1 MTSSLHIGIIMDGNG
16 RWAERRGHPR
26 TAGHR
31 AGVRS
36 VRRIIE
42 CAPAMGV
49 RMLTVYAF
57 SADNWRRPEV
67 EVRALMRL
75 LRSYLVYETDRCI
88 TEGVRIQF
96 VGRRDRLSKIL
107 VETMEMAEARTRD
120 GARLTL
126 RIALDYSSR
135 DALVEAAQKMAER
148 GRFDRQAMDEALDAE
163 DIDLVIRTAGEQR
176 LSDFFLWE
184 CAYSEFVFTDRLWPD
199 FNAGDLK
206 AAIDVYSQR
215 TRKFGGLPAMAS

>member
-88 TEGVRIQF
+88 TEGIRIQF

-148 GRFDRQAMDEALDAE
+148 GRFDRQAMDEALQAE

>member
-26 TAGHR
+26 TVGHR

-42 CAPAMGV
+42 CAPALGV

-107 VETMEMAEARTRD
+107 VETMEMAEARTRS

>member
-42 CAPAMGV
+42 CAPTMGV

>member
-199 FNAGDLK
+199 FNAADLK

>member
-26 TAGHR
+26 TVGHR

-42 CAPAMGV
+42 CAPTMGV

-67 EVRALMRL
+67 EVKALMRL

-135 DALVEAAQKMAER
+135 DALVQAAQKMAER
-148 GRFDRQAMDEALDAE
+148 GRFDRQAMNEALEAE

-199 FNAGDLK
+199 FNEADLK

>member
-26 TAGHR
+26 TVGHR

-42 CAPAMGV
+42 CAPALGV

-67 EVRALMRL
+67 EVKALMRL

-148 GRFDRQAMDEALDAE
+148 GRFYRQAMDEALEAE

>member
-96 VGRRDRLSKIL
+96 VGRRDRLSKTL

-148 GRFDRQAMDEALDAE
+148 GRFDRQAMDEALEAE

>member
-26 TAGHR
+26 TVGHR

-42 CAPAMGV
+42 CAPALGV

-148 GRFDRQAMDEALDAE
+148 GRFDRQAMDEALEAE

>member
-42 CAPAMGV
+42 CAPTMGV

-67 EVRALMRL
+67 EVKALMRL

-96 VGRRDRLSKIL
+96 VGRRDRLSKVL

-135 DALVEAAQKMAER
+135 DALVQAAQKMAER
-148 GRFDRQAMDEALDAE
+148 GRFDRQAMDEALEAE

-199 FNAGDLK
+199 FNAVDLK

>member
-120 GARLTL
+120 GTRLTL

-148 GRFDRQAMDEALDAE
+148 GRFDRQAMDEALEAE

-215 TRKFGGLPAMAS
+215 TRKFGGLPAIAS

>member
-1 MTSSLHIGIIMDGNG
+1 MTSSLHVGIIMDGNG

-26 TAGHR
+26 TTGHR

-75 LRSYLVYETDRCI
+75 LRSYLVYETDRCVA
-88 TEGVRIQF
+88 EGIRIQF
-96 VGRRDRLSKIL
+96 VGRRDRLSRIL

-120 GARLTL
+120 GVRLTL

-135 DALVEAAQKMAER
+135 DALVQAAQKMAER
-148 GRFDRQAMDEALDAE
+148 GRFDRQAMNEALEAE

>member
-1 MTSSLHIGIIMDGNG
+1 
-16 RWAERRGHPR
+16 
-26 TAGHR
+26 
-31 AGVRS
+31 
-36 VRRIIE
+36 
-42 CAPAMGV
+42 
-49 RMLTVYAF
+49 MLTVYAF

-67 EVRALMRL
+67 EVKALMRL

-96 VGRRDRLSKIL
+96 VGRRDRLSKVL

-135 DALVEAAQKMAER
+135 DALVQAAQKMAER
-148 GRFDRQAMDEALDAE
+148 GRFDRQAMDEALEAE

-176 LSDFFLWE
+176 LSNFLPWQANYAE
-184 CAYSEFVFTDRLWPD
+184 YVTAPALWPD
-199 FNAGDLK
+199 FTVADYRAALK
-206 AAIDVYSQR
+206 EFQGR
-215 TRKFGGLPAMAS
+215 ERRFGSV